1 MGEYTKIESSKG
13 VTYYVADSKHTA
25 MEIARTLMGDFQHNE
40 EYSSRG
46 SGPTFLALGGYVV
59 DLNTRLELNWTAG
72 PNIGK
77 SISIWFA
84 AEVKVVFTRH

>member
-25 MEIARTLMGDFQHNE
+25 MDIARTLMGDFQHN
-40 EYSSRG
+40 
-46 SGPTFLALGGYVV
+46 SGPMFLALDGYVV
-59 DLNTRLELNWTAG
+59 DSNTRLELNWTAG